1 LAHLPGAVFGD
12 PRAERARARL
22 TLRAVVAGRGEGDV
36 LRAGAERV
44 LAGDADAGV
53 AQLLEAVRATRG
65 ATEREA
71 LLAALGCVEDEA
83 LVRQARRQMASALF

>member
-1 LAHLPGAVFGD
+1 
-12 PRAERARARL
+12 
-22 TLRAVVAGRGEGDV
+22 
-36 LRAGAERV
+36 
-44 LAGDADAGV
+44 V

>member
-1 LAHLPGAVFGD
+1 
-12 PRAERARARL
+12 
-22 TLRAVVAGRGEGDV
+22 VVAGRGEGDV